1 VPGIAAGAVFVF
13 VLSIGNFVTPDLLG
27 GGQRPMLGN
36 LIYSQ
41 YLSARDWP
49 MGSALGFILVVIM
62 LALLF
67 AQAVLSARASGE
79 GEARV
84 VPQPTRVAA

>member
-1 VPGIAAGAVFVF
+1 
-13 VLSIGNFVTPDLLG
+13 
-27 GGQRPMLGN
+27 MLGN

-67 AQAVLSARASGE
+67 AQAILSARASGE
-79 GEARV
+79 TETRIAPETRTAPARA
-84 VPQPTRVAA
+84 VA

>member
-1 VPGIAAGAVFVF
+1 
-13 VLSIGNFVTPDLLG
+13 
-27 GGQRPMLGN
+27 MLGN

-67 AQAVLSARASGE
+67 GQAMLASRASGE
-79 GEARV
+79 TEGRRAPEPAGARCFL
-84 VPQPTRVAA
+84 PIERPTDWTRRERQVRMRP

>member
-1 VPGIAAGAVFVF
+1 
-13 VLSIGNFVTPDLLG
+13 
-27 GGQRPMLGN
+27 MLGN

-67 AQAVLSARASGE
+67 GQAILSSRASGE
-79 GEARV
+79 AEARKA
-84 VPQPTRVAA
+84 PEPAGALP

>member
-1 VPGIAAGAVFVF
+1 M
-13 VLSIGNFVTPDLLG
+13 LSIGNFVTPDLLG

-49 MGSALGFILVVIM
+49 MGSALGFILVLIAIM
-62 LALLF
+62 MLLLLVQGY
-67 AQAVLSARASGE
+67 ASNRAS
-79 GEARV
+79 
-84 VPQPTRVAA
+84 TRTVSVREDA